1 MSSMNPFMKLTKAD
15 FTLIDP
21 QLRTGKGVKFN
32 DVAGLRV
39 SCHVFVKT
47 YFDKKLGRLWLE
59 VVVGITKGQVH
70 QHHWVETSKVEVG
83 QSLTW
88 VGRMTML
95 TSHKLTH

>member
-1 MSSMNPFMKLTKAD
+1 MYFIPSISTMNPFMKLTKAD

-47 YFDKKLGRLWLE
+47 
-59 VVVGITKGQVH
+59 
-70 QHHWVETSKVEVG
+70 
-83 QSLTW
+83 
-88 VGRMTML
+88 
-95 TSHKLTH
+95 